1 MEKIGLI
8 VGNGKFPLYFI
19 EEAKNSNISLYPI
32 GLFSSVD
39 EEIKKTD
46 NYREFNV
53 GNIGEIV
60 KYLLLNDV
68 KKIVMLGKIEKN
80 LIFENLQLDKYGE
93 RMMEMVPDKKDETL
107 LFAIIGFLRL
117 NGIKVL
123 PQSYL
128 MKKFIFY

>member
-19 EEAKNSNISLYPI
+19 EEAKKSNISLYPI
-32 GLFSSVD
+32 GLFSSVN

-68 KKIVMLGKIEKN
+68 KKIVMLGKIEKK
-80 LIFENLQLDKYGE
+80 LIFEK
-93 RMMEMVPDKKDETL
+93 
-107 LFAIIGFLRL
+107 IHH
-117 NGIKVL
+117 
-123 PQSYL
+123 
-128 MKKFIFY
+128 

>member
-32 GLFSSVD
+32 GLFSSVN

-68 KKIVMLGKIEKN
+68 KKIVMLGKIEKK
-80 LIFENLQLDKYGE
+80 LIFEK
-93 RMMEMVPDKKDETL
+93 
-107 LFAIIGFLRL
+107 IHH
-117 NGIKVL
+117 
-123 PQSYL
+123 
-128 MKKFIFY
+128 

>member
-53 GNIGEIV
+53 GNIGDLV
-60 KYLLLNDV
+60 K
-68 KKIVMLGKIEKN
+68 
-80 LIFENLQLDKYGE
+80 
-93 RMMEMVPDKKDETL
+93 
-107 LFAIIGFLRL
+107 
-117 NGIKVL
+117 
-123 PQSYL
+123 
-128 MKKFIFY
+128 